1 MCQSARAGDCSATG
15 VLHCHCLIRLQFQ
28 FAVLHRSCPLLLN
41 LLSLAC
47 KAERICRGWIQP
59 VLSIRTEDIYLAAGL
74 DAVVMLKTI
83 EYGVQLF
90 VPIAVVCLAVC
101 TPRTATQIPYGS
113 WHLTRPELRIQLTF
127 DENRAG
133 LQNSNSVW
141 KRIKFLPCRH

>member
-1 MCQSARAGDCSATG
+1 
-15 VLHCHCLIRLQFQ
+15 
-28 FAVLHRSCPLLLN
+28 
-41 LLSLAC
+41 
-47 KAERICRGWIQP
+47 
-59 VLSIRTEDIYLAAGL
+59 VLSVRTEDIYLAAGL

-101 TPRTATQIPYGS
+101 TPHTATHIPYAS
-113 WHLTRPELRIQLTF
+113 WHLTRLGLRIQLTF

-141 KRIKFLPCRH
+141 MKMNSLPCSH